1 MNTPVVSLASSIAT
15 YLRTL
20 SPRARQRTLDAA
32 DVASALAEHAATVA
46 AHPGVEV
53 RTRLHG
59 GYLPNSYMGGESDRV
74 QIETD
79 AQGRTTYHVSRT
91 YAEHTA
97 HGRGDTLRTWTVT
110 AGGALSRAA

>member
-1 MNTPVVSLASSIAT
+1 MNIYAICPECTRKALV
-15 YLRTL
+15 
-20 SPRARQRTLDAA
+20 LDNRFSRHEKPAPSRGTCA
-32 DVASALAEHAATVA
+32 
-46 AHPGVEV
+46 G
-53 RTRLHG
+53 RLHG

-110 AGGALSRAA
+110 AGGAMKRAA